1 MTARYEQQMSARA
14 RVSEAEE
21 KERQEEEEYEDF
33 LQQETE
39 RMKVRGF
46 APKVKQWSI
55 TWALSQVI

>member
-1 MTARYEQQMSARA
+1 MSARE
-14 RVSEAEE
+14 RVREAEE